1 MIYLYNAVLLLF
13 FIPAFLYFLAG
24 SIRNTRQGIFFKY
37 KERLGI
43 FDPPQNPAGKK
54 ILWFHGASVGEVR
67 ALEPLIKKFTGF
79 STVMTVLTPSAR
91 SYAEKNRI
99 ADRVY
104 IAPLD
109 FLPLVNNA
117 LRAVKP
123 AALVLFETEIW
134 PSLIMEAKRQNIR
147 TILINGRI
155 SVDSYPLY
163 KAAGF
168 FLKKVLNSID
178 VLCVRSKEDAA
189 RFEGLG
195 YKKSA
200 IIITGNIKYDRDLG
214 PCGFSRS
221 QINLSDSDLIFVAGS
236 TREKEEE
243 ILLDAYG
250 FLRKQFPKLKLF
262 IAPRHLKRA
271 DEIAGL
277 IKKRKL
283 SFSFYSSGVPASF
296 DCLILDT
303 FGDLVKLYSV
313 ADIAFVGGSLVNKGG
328 QNPIEPAS
336 CGKPVLFGTFM
347 QNFETEAKVLISFGG
362 GFFVKDKADLANRI
376 GELLTN
382 RPLIIESGKKALE
395 AVMSQ
400 KGALNKTKDVIISS
414 VS

>member
-1 MIYLYNAVLLLF
+1 
-13 FIPAFLYFLAG
+13 
-24 SIRNTRQGIFFKY
+24 
-37 KERLGI
+37 
-43 FDPPQNPAGKK
+43 
-54 ILWFHGASVGEVR
+54 
-67 ALEPLIKKFTGF
+67 
-79 STVMTVLTPSAR
+79 MTVLTPSAR